1 MKEFVQA
8 GNYYR
13 SLSEDEKRDLIES
26 IASSIFFLEDDL
38 QRDVLLLIRK
48 VDNTL
53 SDEIAKINNFTI

>member
-38 QRDVLLLIRK
+38 QREVLLLIRK

>member
-13 SLSEDEKRDLIES
+13 SLSEEEKKDLTES

-38 QRDVLLLIRK
+38 QRDVLLLIKK

-53 SDEIAKINNFTI
+53 SGEIAKINNFTI